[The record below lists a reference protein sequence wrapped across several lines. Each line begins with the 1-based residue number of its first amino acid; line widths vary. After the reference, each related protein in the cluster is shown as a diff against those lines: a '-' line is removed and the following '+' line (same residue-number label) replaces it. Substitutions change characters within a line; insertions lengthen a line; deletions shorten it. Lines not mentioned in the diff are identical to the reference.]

1 MIVAISLG
9 VGLIP
14 LAVPTFYHHFPSWAQ
29 LILHSGITVGS
40 LLAVLLNF
48 CFNEIG
54 KKTVVAEQGQTENH

>member
-1 MIVAISLG
+1 
-9 VGLIP
+9 LIP

-48 CFNEIG
+48 CFNEMG
-54 KKTVVAEQGQTENH
+54 KKTEIAQQGQAKNS